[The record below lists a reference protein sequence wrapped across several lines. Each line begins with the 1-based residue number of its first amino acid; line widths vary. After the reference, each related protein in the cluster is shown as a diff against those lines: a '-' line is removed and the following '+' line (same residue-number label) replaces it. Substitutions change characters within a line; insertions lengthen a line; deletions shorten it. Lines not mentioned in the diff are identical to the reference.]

1 MKNSLAGTGTR
12 IEPCCPRPV
21 ACPMSQ
27 FTLGIYRDH
36 AFRARIFWR
45 GVERCL
51 AGWWLCAT
59 GLMALPAAELDGVP
73 LGGKLAIQVPAVS
86 TNTSPVPDAFYIRR
100 FEWLPAIQP
109 PPKLQAMT
117 FPRDLPCAVVEEL
130 LYFDE
135 RLWII
140 ARARTGSPALAPR
153 RLWAYTFSENRLELV
168 KGVLDQY
175 APSALWGQGRE
186 VWMAVRG
193 GAAAFHIK
201 TYEVDGFNAS
211 QGLSATNLAGI
222 SEAQGQLL
230 VLSENGAVFGLDR
243 SGENFERVGSPAPV
257 SNPRNPDVW
266 QQLTTSG
273 PSLLALGSRT
283 AAGRHVQ
290 GTQWTIFD
298 DQLQAGNP
306 RTNPSRLQC
315 AQGDG
320 SGGFWVG
327 SDSGLHWLDP
337 SNGSADNWY
346 WHPGVTIHSGL
357 PAVITPATRPSPA
370 FVAAAHNRVLAGIR
384 ERMRDRA
391 ILARRSIEQ
400 NRRIEPVTPSSRIP
414 GAVRALHRDNQWLW
428 LATTDGI
435 YSGRSRVLLFHQPT
449 RKWVGW
455 FVVSQPVKAIC
466 TTERLVF
473 LGLDTTS
480 TPSGNPLL
488 AFDKF
493 SMTLIHSSKWVSDEL
508 TDGEL
513 GERLATLPVRER
525 ANLAFFAGDA
535 ARVVELL
542 SPRLAEASAE
552 ELFLLAFAHD
562 PLGLDQPAKMAEYRD
577 LLVARWP
584 HSPFAEAV
592 RVAPSTNTRSSTP
605 VAAPKEPAPSPEAL
619 ALKTILGSHDTNQDG
634 SIDAAEFQKWI
645 GNARLFDSFD
655 LDGDNQMGPAE
666 LVNFIQQ
673 RPQVLKPK

>member
-1 MKNSLAGTGTR
+1 VASL
-12 IEPCCPRPV
+12 
-21 ACPMSQ
+21 MSQ
-27 FTLGIYRDH
+27 LTDRLFHDDGFD
-36 AFRARIFWR
+36 ARNFWR
-45 GVERCL
+45 GAKGFFAV
-51 AGWWLCAT
+51 WWLGVC
-59 GLMALPAAELDGVP
+59 GLITASAADLEDVP
-73 LGGKLAIQVPAVS
+73 LAEKSVVPVPAVS
-86 TNTSPVPDAFYIRR
+86 TNVSPVPDAFYVRR
-100 FEWLPAIQP
+100 FEWLPPIQP
-109 PPKLQAMT
+109 PPKLQAMA
-117 FPRDLPCAVVEEL
+117 FPRDQPCAVVEEL
-130 LYFDE
+130 LHFDE

-140 ARARTGSPALAPR
+140 ARARTASPSLAPR
-153 RLWAYTFSENRLELV
+153 RLWAYSFAGNRVDLV

-193 GAAAFHIK
+193 GAAAFHAK
-201 TYEVDGFNAS
+201 TFSVDGFNAG

-222 SEAQGQLL
+222 AEAQGQLL

-243 SGENFERVGSPAPV
+243 SGENFERVGSPAPA

-266 QQLTTSG
+266 QQLATSG
-273 PSLLALGSRT
+273 PSLLALGART

-290 GTQWTIFD
+290 GTEWTIFD
-298 DQLQAGNP
+298 DKLQAGNP

-320 SGGFWVG
+320 LGGFWVG
-327 SDSGLHWLDP
+327 SDSGLHWVDP

-346 WHPGVTIHSGL
+346 WQPGVTIHSGL
-357 PAVITPATRPSPA
+357 PAVVTPATRPSPA

-400 NRRIEPVTPSSRIP
+400 NRRIDPVTPSSRIP

-455 FVVSQPVKAIC
+455 FVVNQPVKTLC
-466 TTERLVF
+466 TTDRLVF
-473 LGLDTTS
+473 LGLDAS
-480 TPSGNPLL
+480 SAPSGNPLL
-488 AFDKF
+488 AFDKL

-508 TDGEL
+508 PDGEL

-542 SPRLAEASAE
+542 SPRMAEASAE

-562 PLGLDQPAKMAEYRD
+562 PLGLDQPAKMVEYRD

-584 HSPFAEAV
+584 QSPFAEAV
-592 RVAPSTNTRSSTP
+592 RVAPVSSARSSAP
-605 VAAPKEPAPSPEAL
+605 VAVSKEPAPSPEVL
-619 ALKTILGSHDTNQDG
+619 ALKAILGSHDTNQDG
-634 SIDAAEFQKWI
+634 EIDSAEFMQWI
-645 GNARLFDSFD
+645 GSVKLFDSFD
-655 LDGDNQMGPAE
+655 LDGDNKMGPAE
-666 LVNFIQQ
+666 LMNFVQQ